1 MKDVFE
7 WPSKQIA
14 ETLDMSPAAVNSALQ
29 RARETLDR
37 EKHRSDD
44 FTLSG
49 VEPNRELLARYVE
62 AFE

>member
-29 RARETLDR
+29 RRFAEGKRNTG
-37 EKHRSDD
+37 S
-44 FTLSG
+44 
-49 VEPNRELLARYVE
+49 
-62 AFE
+62 